1 MEEVNNHKSRLD
13 IMRLSSLLC
22 TTLLTC
28 SGVSWAALA
37 NEFPTQP
44 LEVESNQINTN
55 PKSPAYRAT
64 RPADEPEVA
73 PYTPPNPEDRITL
86 EGEPQFEISS
96 VYVRGN
102 QRIEEATVLSYL
114 GLDRGDVVTRADV
127 NEALKQLF
135 ATGFFAD
142 ATIEFYGTQMVIEVV
157 ENPTINDVKFE
168 GNEHIDDEK
177 LVGEVR
183 LKPRSIFTRTK
194 LQSDLNRLLE
204 RYRREGRFSAT
215 VQPNVETYD
224 QNRLDLIYE
233 IEEGDVTRIT
243 DVTFIGNKAFASPTL
258 REVVRTSQECWYCF
272 LSDNDKYNADMLEFD
287 KELLR
292 KFYTSQGYADFKL
305 DSVIAELSPDKKEL
319 YITFTMDEGTK
330 YDFGNISV
338 ASNLQGRAQEGLDD
352 IPSSETG
359 SFYNTNDVEDSIDSL
374 TKAMEE
380 RGFAFVKIEPE
391 LKRNITDQTIDIT
404 YNIKGGPRVYVERI
418 DIVGNRRT
426 LDEVVRREFRLA
438 EGDPFNAAKLRRSEE
453 RLRNLGF
460 FDSVNLKRKPGSSPD
475 RVVVEV
481 QIEERSTGELSLGAG
496 FSSTDGALADI
507 GIRERN
513 LLGSG
518 QDLRFKGTF
527 ATRRQQFDIGFTEP
541 YFLDREL
548 SVGFDLFK
556 TTQDF
561 NSESSFDRE
570 SLGGRLRAGY
580 AISEHLKHS
589 LYYSYEEI
597 DITDVDD
604 DASTFIQEQ
613 EGSNVTSLVGHAL
626 TWDRRNNR
634 FDPSEGFMVRFSQDY
649 AGVGGDSEFIR
660 HELGAS
666 YYYPIHDQ
674 WTFMLSGNGGSIIG
688 VNDDDVRINDRFFL
702 GGRKLRGFD
711 NAGVGPRDTST
722 TDALGGN
729 TYYTGTAE
737 MTFPLGL
744 PEDLGFKGAI
754 FADAGSLFDLDSSG
768 SDIVDT
774 RSVRAAGGV
783 GLLWK
788 SPFGPIRLD
797 FAKAFRKEDFDET
810 ETFRFNFGSRF

>member
-1 MEEVNNHKSRLD
+1 MS
-13 IMRLSSLLC
+13 
-22 TTLLTC
+22 
-28 SGVSWAALA
+28 A

-44 LEVESNQINTN
+44 LDVENNQINTN
-55 PKSPAYRAT
+55 PKSPAYRTA
-64 RPADEPEVA
+64 PIPEAPEVSPFQQA
-73 PYTPPNPEDRITL
+73 EPSERAVL

-102 QRIEEATVLSYL
+102 QRIEEATVLNYL
-114 GLDRGDVVTRADV
+114 GLNIGDLVTRSDV

-135 ATGFFAD
+135 FTGFFAD
-142 ATIEFYGTQMVIEVV
+142 ASIEFYGTQMVVEVV
-157 ENPTINDVKFE
+157 ENPTINAVKFE
-168 GNEHIDDEK
+168 GNKHVEDEK
-177 LVGEVR
+177 LEKEIR
-183 LKPRSIFTRTK
+183 LKPRSVFTRTK

-204 RYRREGRFSAT
+204 RYRRDGRFSAT
-215 VQPNVETYD
+215 VQPNVETFD
-224 QNRLDLIYE
+224 QNRLDVIYE

-258 REVVRTSQECWYCF
+258 REVVRTSQTCWYCF
-272 LSDNDKYNADMLEFD
+272 LSDNDKYNSDRLEFD

-330 YDFGNISV
+330 YDFGEVKV
-338 ASNLQGRAQEGLDD
+338 ASNLQGRAQEGLDN
-352 IPSSETG
+352 IPTSETG
-359 SFYNTNDVEDSIDSL
+359 DFYNTNDVEDSIDRL
-374 TKAMEE
+374 TKEMEE
-380 RGFAFVKIEPE
+380 RGFAFVKIDPE
-391 LKRNITDQTIDIT
+391 LKRNIADKTIDIT

-418 DIVGNRRT
+418 DIKGNRRT

-460 FDSVNLKRKPGSSPD
+460 FDSVNLQRKPGSAPD
-475 RVVVEV
+475 RVIVEV
-481 QIEERSTGELSLGAG
+481 EIEERSTGELSLGAG

-513 LLGSG
+513 LLGTG
-518 QDLRFKGTF
+518 QDLRFQGTF

-548 SVGFDLFK
+548 SVGFDLFN

-570 SLGGRLRAGY
+570 STGGRVRAGY
-580 AISEHLKHS
+580 TISEHLQHS
-589 LYYSYEEI
+589 LYYSYEKI
-597 DITDVDD
+597 NITDVDAN
-604 DASTFIQEQ
+604 ASLFIREQ
-613 EGSNVTSLVGHAL
+613 EGTNVTSLVGHAL

-634 FDPSEGFMVRFSQDY
+634 FDPTEGAMVRFSQEY
-649 AGVGGDSEFIR
+649 AGLGGDSEFVR
-660 HELGAS
+660 HELNAS
-666 YYYPIHDQ
+666 YYYPLYDQ
-674 WTFMLSGNGGSIIG
+674 VTFLLSANGGSIIG
-688 VNDDDVRINDRFFL
+688 INDDDVRINDRFFL
-702 GGRKLRGFD
+702 GGRRLRGFD
-711 NAGVGPRDTST
+711 NAGVGPRDIA
-722 TDALGGN
+722 TDDSLGGN

-744 PEDLGFKGAI
+744 PEDLGFKGAV
-754 FADAGSLFDLDSSG
+754 FVDAGSLFDLDSSG
-768 SDIVDT
+768 ANIFDT
-774 RSVRAAGGV
+774 GSVRASGGV

-797 FAKAFRKEDFDET
+797 FASAFKKEDFDET
-810 ETFRFNFGSRF
+810 EVFRFNFGSRF